1 MQNHHGALVQGNV
14 CQTPRLP
21 HPIVHGMMMIMM
33 TMIIMIMIMIM
44 IMISDVITA
53 TPHCPRRHDDDH
65 DEHDHHDHHDL
76 DHDYDMRSHNRH
88 TSFPFP
94 GQQRVVNIHN
104 FCFIATTLRF
114 FIASR
119 KIFIAAAGGA
129 DNNILHT
136 RKYKRL
142 DFLET
147 IVKTFPRIV
156 TLSCHITTT
165 VMDSGSQLSEM
176 FLSFSSRSFC

>member
-33 TMIIMIMIMIM
+33 TMMMLIMIIMIMIM

-142 DFLET
+142 DILE
-147 IVKTFPRIV
+147 KHFQE
-156 TLSCHITTT
+156 LSLL
-165 VMDSGSQLSEM
+165 VV
-176 FLSFSSRSFC
+176 R